1 MTPFRLALLVGILAL
16 LVHARANW
24 GGFVFHDDYRYVV
37 NNTAID
43 EVGNPVRFFT
53 DISTLSPQSPTRDI
67 YRPVRTLSYAVIAW
81 VVRAAGDDTYIDE
94 VGRERTVISGKER
107 AGPFHK
113 LAIVLHAATTALLA
127 LLLLRAGLGAFPAAA
142 GALLF
147 GVSPVTVEVTAWVC
161 SLGDGWCGL
170 LSVASVLA
178 YAADRRLLAL
188 LSLALALFSKEHAV
202 VVPGLWIAWDLCVR
216 PERLSGG
223 AWRKTL
229 LLGAAPAAGLV
240 LAFLVFRAE
249 VAGARTSQ
257 VDEPIGGSLASAVW
271 TMTAGLGWYAATV
284 LFPYGPT
291 FDAVVAVRRT
301 PFEPGVLLGLL
312 VLGALAC
319 AIVRG
324 PSRVRLGAL
333 WFLVS
338 LVPVHNVFVPLKIP
352 TADRFLYLPLM
363 GLPFLLGELAER
375 TRPFAIRWM
384 PVALALLAV
393 LTVARIGDWRDSET
407 LVAAGRRVSPKSHR
421 LIWAEAAIGAQKAQE
436 YLLKGDAES
445 ARRIA
450 SHAASRYEL
459 YLKNSYPAEQTQV
472 YVELGDLL
480 FAIARAGDPQ
490 KEIARNAFGAYGAAF
505 VLQAKGIGRITEE
518 ETRHTAERI
527 IQLAADLV
535 VGNDSP
541 GPVIDQGLRAAA
553 FLKERY
559 GFDDTGVRVVFR
571 LADSIRVRGEQPAE
585 ARKGFDWVL
594 ETVGKLEAKGG
605 VTYPF
610 IRAQA
615 RFYRA
620 VLRDREFDRAEL
632 ERAFEEY
639 KEAAADPVQMLQA
652 HVYAARC
659 ACTIGS
665 LFKDA
670 EQAEL
675 GKRILAAVPAI
686 AAERGLLLDD
696 RLRNEILTID
706 SGCGR

>member
-16 LVHARANW
+16 LVHARAKR

-43 EVGNPVRFFT
+43 EIGNPLRFFT
-53 DISTLSPQSPTRDI
+53 DLSTLSPQSPTRDI
-67 YRPVRTLSYAVIAW
+67 YRPVRTLSYAVITA
-81 VVRAAGDDTYIDE
+81 VA
-94 VGRERTVISGKER
+94 GKER
-107 AGPFHK
+107 AAPFHTV
-113 LAIVLHAATTALLA
+113 AILLHAATAALLA
-127 LLLLRAGLGAFPAAA
+127 LLLLRAGLGGFGGGA

-147 GVSPVTVEVTAWVC
+147 AFSPVTVEVTAWVC
-161 SLGDGWCGL
+161 SLGDAWCGL

-178 YAADRRLLAL
+178 YAADRRALALLAL
-188 LSLALALFSKEHAV
+188 VAALFSKEHAV
-202 VVPGLWIAWDLCVR
+202 VVPGLWIVWDACLR
-216 PERLSGG
+216 PGRLRDG
-223 AWRKTL
+223 AWRRSL
-229 LLGAAPAAGLV
+229 LRGAAPAAAVV
-240 LAFLVFRAE
+240 LAFLLFRAE

-257 VDEPIGGSLASAVW
+257 VEGPIGGSVPSAVW
-271 TMTAGLGWYAATV
+271 TMTAGVGWYVATV

-291 FDAVVAVRRT
+291 FDAVVSVRRT
-301 PFEPGVLLGLL
+301 PFDPGVLLGLA
-312 VLGALAC
+312 VLGSLAY

-324 PSRVRLGAL
+324 SPRVRLGAL
-333 WFLVS
+333 WFLVC

-363 GLPFLLGELAER
+363 GLSFLVGELAER

-384 PVALALLAV
+384 PAALALLAV
-393 LTVARIGDWRDSET
+393 LCVARIGDWRDSET

-421 LIWAEAAIGAQKAQE
+421 LIWEEAAIAAEKAQS

-450 SHAASRYEL
+450 AYAASKYEL
-459 YLKNSYPAEQTQV
+459 YLRNSYPAEQTQV

-480 FAIARAGDPQ
+480 FAVSRAGDPQ
-490 KEIARNAFGAYGAAF
+490 REIATNAFGAYGAAF
-505 VLQAKGIGRITEE
+505 VFQRQGIGRITEE

-527 IQLAADLV
+527 VQLAAELV

-541 GPVIDQGLRAAA
+541 GPVIEEGLGAAA

-571 LADSIRVRGEQPAE
+571 LADSIRVRGREPAA

-594 ETVGKLEAKGG
+594 ETVARLEAKGAS
-605 VTYPF
+605 YPF

-620 VLRDREFDRAEL
+620 VLRDRDFDRAEL
-632 ERAFEEY
+632 ERAYQEY
-639 KEAAADPVQMLQA
+639 REATADPVQRLQA
-652 HVYAARC
+652 LVYAGRC

-665 LFKDA
+665 LFKDDTWTA
-670 EQAEL
+670 K
-675 GKRILAAVPAI
+675 GKEILAAVPAV
-686 AAERGLLLDD
+686 AAQDGLVLDD